1 MVGKSHTLE
10 AINNTGNSLTWSSS
24 NTSVATVNS
33 SGTVTGVGEGSATIT
48 VTSSDGKY
56 SAKCSV
62 TVKAAT
68 AFIKAQ
74 STGGSVMI
82 INDLVQNGSK
92 LNWSFSNNTSE
103 TVKLKSLQLVDG
115 VNGQEGN
122 IMDVNA
128 DVAAG
133 SSVGYTTTIGLA
145 GIHIPVTCRFRYEYN
160 GKEYMTTAVFEGSI
174 NLSKIS

>member
-1 MVGKSHTLE
+1 
-10 AINNTGNSLTWSSS
+10 
-24 NTSVATVNS
+24 
-33 SGTVTGVGEGSATIT
+33 
-48 VTSSDGKY
+48 
-56 SAKCSV
+56 
-62 TVKAAT
+62 
-68 AFIKAQ
+68 
-74 STGGSVMI
+74 MI
-82 INDLVQNGSK
+82 LNDLVQYGSK
-92 LNWSFSNNTSE
+92 LSWSFSNNTSE
-103 TVKLKSLQLVDG
+103 TVILKSLQLVDG

-174 NLSKIS
+174 NLF